1 MVVSPGL
8 ARKWLLPAVL
18 AVSVAAQAQAIHGFD
33 MPAQALSDSLRE
45 LGDQA
50 HLNVIFDPAAVK
62 DRKAPA
68 IKGRYEAKQ
77 VLQAL
82 LRGSGFVGDFA
93 AADTVVIR
101 ALPIPQKQADAGS
114 ANGGNKNST
123 RRKGPLTLK
132 PITVLGSLI
141 PRTQG
146 ETTSPI
152 ITITSRDLSNKGF
165 RNVYDA
171 LHAMPIATGG
181 VQDNQS
187 ASQGTFTPG
196 ANVISLFGLDPAF
209 TMILVDGN
217 PLADYP
223 LPYNGTESITD
234 LSNIPIIAVD
244 HIDIITG
251 GQSSLYGSSA
261 IAGVVNIILKKN
273 VEGTEMDFRAGGYG
287 NGGGQNERLQLI
299 GGYANERFSAVYAF
313 SLTNQDPIRVSQS
326 FWPSRLSSPLG
337 PPYVAGQDFLFL
349 ESGYNPAPSAC
360 ANVAGLFGGTL
371 GYHQENGVGYCG
383 SYYDSSNT
391 TLLNESLEADGYLHT
406 AFQLNDN
413 AELYTDLLYGFSR
426 QVANTGPAPWVYQ
439 NPQLVNSADVYG
451 AFFYDAASGA
461 FASMARL
468 FSPEETGSS
477 DAGAYR
483 ITTRQYNT
491 NLGIRGGLGESNWAY
506 DLYYNRSEVGTDTS
520 QRWPLTQPFNDYYL
534 GPQLGTD
541 PYGFGLPAYDPDLA
555 NFYKPLTQAQW
566 LAMTGL
572 IHDNSVSW
580 QQGAH
585 LSLTNTDLFNMRGG
599 SAGFAAVAEYGN
611 QAFHSPADPALI
623 AGDFNGRTGF
633 GGAGSRKH
641 WAVGGE
647 LRLPLLQSLTADL
660 SARYDS
666 YDYAGR
672 TDSKPT
678 YKLGLE
684 YRPIDTLLLR
694 ANYAT
699 TFRAP
704 DMYYIFQQ
712 PSGFYQAATD
722 FYLCRLKDPDS
733 SNFSN
738 CGIPASGQ
746 VFSFYRGSPD
756 LKDVTGK
763 SLGYG
768 AVWSP
773 TANFALRAD
782 YTRFAIK
789 NEIVGESID
798 SLLETEADCKLGK
811 SLSGQAYDINSAT
824 CQQALSQVH
833 RYPDDDP
840 FVAVAGQIQNVQT
853 YPVNVADE
861 WLDGIQVDGDYKL
874 DLGRHGNLDFG
885 AEYYVELHHRYRQ
898 NADDPYVDELHQYNS
913 LEFKTRGSASIS
925 WAIRNWTSTLF
936 GTLYGRGVNY
946 GGTGTLG
953 RWATFNGSVNYDLDR
968 QASVQL
974 TANNLFNRAPPSDA
988 SYPGPSS
995 AYPPPYYNVYL
1006 YNGYGRAYWLEYK
1019 FRF

>member
-1 MVVSPGL
+1 
-8 ARKWLLPAVL
+8 
-18 AVSVAAQAQAIHGFD
+18 
-33 MPAQALSDSLRE
+33 
-45 LGDQA
+45 
-50 HLNVIFDPAAVK
+50 
-62 DRKAPA
+62 
-68 IKGRYEAKQ
+68 
-77 VLQAL
+77 
-82 LRGSGFVGDFA
+82 
-93 AADTVVIR
+93 
-101 ALPIPQKQADAGS
+101 
-114 ANGGNKNST
+114 
-123 RRKGPLTLK
+123 
-132 PITVLGSLI
+132 
-141 PRTQG
+141 
-146 ETTSPI
+146 
-152 ITITSRDLSNKGF
+152 
-165 RNVYDA
+165 
-171 LHAMPIATGG
+171 
-181 VQDNQS
+181 
-187 ASQGTFTPG
+187 
-196 ANVISLFGLDPAF
+196 
-209 TMILVDGN
+209 
-217 PLADYP
+217 
-223 LPYNGTESITD
+223 
-234 LSNIPIIAVD
+234 
-244 HIDIITG
+244 
-251 GQSSLYGSSA
+251 
-261 IAGVVNIILKKN
+261 
-273 VEGTEMDFRAGGYG
+273 
-287 NGGGQNERLQLI
+287 
-299 GGYANERFSAVYAF
+299 
-313 SLTNQDPIRVSQS
+313 
-326 FWPSRLSSPLG
+326 
-337 PPYVAGQDFLFL
+337 
-349 ESGYNPAPSAC
+349 
-360 ANVAGLFGGTL
+360 
-371 GYHQENGVGYCG
+371 
-383 SYYDSSNT
+383 
-391 TLLNESLEADGYLHT
+391 
-406 AFQLNDN
+406 
-413 AELYTDLLYGFSR
+413 
-426 QVANTGPAPWVYQ
+426 
-439 NPQLVNSADVYG
+439 
-451 AFFYDAASGA
+451 
-461 FASMARL
+461 
-468 FSPEETGSS
+468 
-477 DAGAYR
+477 
-483 ITTRQYNT
+483 
-491 NLGIRGGLGESNWAY
+491 
-506 DLYYNRSEVGTDTS
+506 
-520 QRWPLTQPFNDYYL
+520 YL

-811 SLSGQAYDINSAT
+811 SLSGQA
-824 CQQALSQVH
+824 
-833 RYPDDDP
+833 
-840 FVAVAGQIQNVQT
+840 
-853 YPVNVADE
+853 
-861 WLDGIQVDGDYKL
+861 
-874 DLGRHGNLDFG
+874 
-885 AEYYVELHHRYRQ
+885 
-898 NADDPYVDELHQYNS
+898 
-913 LEFKTRGSASIS
+913 
-925 WAIRNWTSTLF
+925 
-936 GTLYGRGVNY
+936 
-946 GGTGTLG
+946 
-953 RWATFNGSVNYDLDR
+953 
-968 QASVQL
+968 
-974 TANNLFNRAPPSDA
+974 
-988 SYPGPSS
+988 
-995 AYPPPYYNVYL
+995 
-1006 YNGYGRAYWLEYK
+1006 
-1019 FRF
+1019 